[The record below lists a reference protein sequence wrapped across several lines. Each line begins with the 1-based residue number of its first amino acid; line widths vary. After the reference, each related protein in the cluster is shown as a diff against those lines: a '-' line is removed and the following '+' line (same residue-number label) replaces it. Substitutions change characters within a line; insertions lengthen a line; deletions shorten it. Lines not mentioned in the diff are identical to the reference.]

1 MTFGAGALK
10 ALVDPLGGVA
20 RTVEAR
26 RWLWPVAVLA
36 LSWSA
41 SGTAFALRWNAAPVV
56 LQQIEPGGS
65 TTEQDIANQI
75 QQTERVALVGAL
87 AKGVLGAPFVVLLLA
102 LAVKGVA
109 WLLSR
114 PAPFARCFSTA
125 AVALLPVAV
134 FHLLFALIALRTP
147 ELSLEQATT
156 LVPSSLATLV
166 HKGPRWERVLGA
178 VDYFNLWSA
187 ALWGLGF
194 SATTGMGRWRSV
206 FLALGLYAGY
216 AAVVLVA
223 LPGLTGG
230 PK

>member
-1 MTFGAGALK
+1 MTFGAGPLK

-41 SGTAFALRWNAAPVV
+41 SGAAFALRWNAAPVV
-56 LQQIEPGGS
+56 LQEMEPGGS
-65 TTEQDIANQI
+65 TTEQDIANQV
-75 QQTERVALVGAL
+75 QQAERVALVGAL
-87 AKGVLGAPFVVLLLA
+87 AKGVLGAPLGVLLLA
-102 LAVKGVA
+102 IAVKALA

-125 AVALLPVAV
+125 AVALLPVAL
-134 FHLLFALIALRTP
+134 FHIVFALVAWRTP
-147 ELSLEQATT
+147 ELSLEQAAT
-156 LVPSSLATLV
+156 LVPSSLAALV
-166 HKGPRWERVLGA
+166 HKGPKWTRVLGA
-178 VDYFNLWSA
+178 VDYFNLWSVG
-187 ALWGLGF
+187 LWGLGF
-194 SATTGMGRWRSV
+194 SATTGMRRWRSV
-206 FLALGLYAGY
+206 LLGLGLYAGY

-230 PK
+230 SK